1 MQVSFILKFSY
12 QKIMKTIQLQSKLL
26 WYHDFYENESWNIF
40 QTGYTYIVYVE
51 SSIFNQY
58 STDCRTNIIDFNVYN
73 VKNICIAC
81 TLYMY
86 VKCLVSIQQDP
97 PPLGIL
103 LWCNFLSLAS
113 KEVEIVIVIQAKYTH
128 IIGA

>member
-97 PPLGIL
+97 PPLEFCYDVTFYL
-103 LWCNFLSLAS
+103 LHQKKLKLSLLY
-113 KEVEIVIVIQAKYTH
+113 KQNIH
-128 IIGA
+128 I